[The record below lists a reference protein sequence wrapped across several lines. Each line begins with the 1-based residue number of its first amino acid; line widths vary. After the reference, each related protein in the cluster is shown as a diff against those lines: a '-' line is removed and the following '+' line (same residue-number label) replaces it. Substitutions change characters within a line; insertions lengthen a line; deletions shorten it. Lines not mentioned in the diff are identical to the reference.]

1 MFGNNSKSNF
11 MTKKT
16 EIDTGSIN
24 TLGIGTTVT
33 GDIVTNGDI
42 RINGSLTG
50 NITAK
55 GKVVIGPSGFIE
67 GNIVCQTAD
76 IYGKI
81 RGNVTSSDILSL
93 KATANITGDI
103 SAGKLS
109 IEPGATFTGSCS
121 MGAVVKDIKNG
132 EQPKERKAEKFA

>member
-1 MFGNNSKSNF
+1 MFGNNSKNNF

-24 TLGIGTTVT
+24 TLGIGTSVT

-42 RINGSLTG
+42 RINGNLNG
-50 NITAK
+50 NILAK
-55 GKVVIGPSGFIE
+55 GKVVVGPSGYID
-67 GNIVCQTAD
+67 GNITCQTAD

-81 RGNVTSSDILSL
+81 SGNVSSSDILSL

-109 IEPGATFTGSCS
+109 IEPGATFTGACS
-121 MGAVVKDIKNG
+121 MGAVVKDIKHG
-132 EQPKERKAEKFA
+132 ESAKERKAEKFA

>member
-1 MFGNNSKSNF
+1 MFGNNSKTNF

-33 GDIVTNGDI
+33 GDIVTN
-42 RINGSLTG
+42 
-50 NITAK
+50 AK

-67 GNIVCQTAD
+67 GNVNCQTAD
-76 IYGKI
+76 VYGKI
-81 RGNVTSSDILSL
+81 RGNVISSDILSL